1 MRIALQSAL
10 GTPQDWQMLAIT
22 KDGDWRSLPKKPH
35 PTEGDPGTMQA
46 DAGPDFGIQTVLD
59 PSHPTADDP
68 GWLNSINV
76 LGCEYSPD
84 HLHITFSGGRL
95 TLTYWN
101 DGPLWAG
108 NRHAEEW
115 TIGLPTW
122 DGQRQVASQNVTKRI
137 WYEDP
142 VVGAKRLA
150 GDVLATAPWSSFSEP
165 GPANMVMHSVWLQGR
180 GADSHTGEP
189 ERAASGQAVLDFYGE
204 PTPWL
209 DGYTGW
215 VFLWVDGREMPN
227 QENMPRTEVAWVEAG
242 IRYPALW
249 PTHPPETN
257 VTCSVCGKETSLL
270 DRHEAAKSEMGLAP
284 PGAWTTRQEQLAAML
299 ARWS

>member
-101 DGPLWAG
+101 G
-108 NRHAEEW
+108 
-115 TIGLPTW
+115 
-122 DGQRQVASQNVTKRI
+122 
-137 WYEDP
+137 
-142 VVGAKRLA
+142 LA

-284 PGAWTTRQEQLAAML
+284 PGTWTTRQEQLTAML